1 VLFFRANNDLTD
13 TLVEEGKGPRK
24 GTPEYPVAIVKRL
37 RESLRNS
44 GIAPGL
50 EGAKHEDIGEVVFF

>member
-13 TLVEEGKGPRK
+13 KLIEEGKGPRK
-24 GTPEYPVAIVKRL
+24 GTLEYPVAIVKRL

-50 EGAKHEDIGEVVFF
+50 NGAKRDDIGGVFYF